1 MFKYTKRLFF
11 DIRFWCQECKIRHH
25 EDAELERII
34 DDAEGFSGHGSMAG
48 FGYYKTTQRNRAER
62 QRIHAEQ
69 RAEIK

>member
-11 DIRFWCQECKIRHH
+11 DIRFWCRECKLRR
-25 EDAELERII
+25 EEYSELERIE
-34 DDAEGFSGHGSMAG
+34 DEPWQHPMAG
-48 FGYYKTTQRNRAER
+48 FGYYQTMKRNRAER